1 MSVDDILSKRTRKF
15 QQYLN
20 LVFDMNK
27 EINNACYPSMSH
39 DSCMQVIQLMI
50 SQHAATCPFV
60 RSLSSRSCLGPFL
73 ATLSSATTHRRLSLL
88 LLLLVNLFLP
98 LLLSGFFLFLLS
110 LLPSSLLLPLLFYE
124 TQPR

>member
-1 MSVDDILSKRTRKF
+1 MSVDGVLTKRTRKF
-15 QQYLN
+15 QQYLK
-20 LVFDMNK
+20 LVFRMDK
-27 EINNACYPSMSH
+27 ELNNACYPSISH
-39 DSCMQVIQLMI
+39 DSCMQVIQSKM
-50 SQHAATCPFV
+50 SQHATACPFV

-73 ATLSSATTHRRLSLL
+73 ATLSSTTTHRRLSLL

-110 LLPSSLLLPLLFYE
+110 LLPSSLLFPLLFYE